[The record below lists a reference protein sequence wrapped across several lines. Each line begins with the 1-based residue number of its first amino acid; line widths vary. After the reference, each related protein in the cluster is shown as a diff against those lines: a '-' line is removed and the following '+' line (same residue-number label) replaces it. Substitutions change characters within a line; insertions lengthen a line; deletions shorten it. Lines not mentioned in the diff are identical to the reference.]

1 MFCISYCLYV
11 VFRIYVDLVINCVL
25 MFCSP
30 FPLPSV
36 PLCRQSQTP
45 SLPAWELA
53 ISPVPAETLGN
64 SATGLIEGYKRM
76 GERRE
81 L

>member
-25 MFCSP
+25 MFSSP